1 MTQRRKDQTN
11 NKWGKEKIT
20 KILTNA
26 NKNKWTNKWITTSE
40 WIKWMKERKRMTELT
55 CKQKPSEQMKNKRT
69 NKKNGKERKNNDKH
83 K

>member
-1 MTQRRKDQTN
+1 
-11 NKWGKEKIT
+11 
-20 KILTNA
+20 
-26 NKNKWTNKWITTSE
+26 
-40 WIKWMKERKRMTELT
+40 MKERKRMTELT